1 MRRKRADENQAEI
14 VADLRAIGAYV
25 LHLHTIGGGCPDIV
39 VLWGGV
45 LWMFEIKSSKGRL
58 FQKQRDWHR
67 MWREA
72 GSNVAVIR
80 SSEEAFALMGVEET
94 DGNSPD

>member
-1 MRRKRADENQAEI
+1 MTRKRADENQAEI

-39 VLWGGV
+39 VLWRGV
-45 LWMFEIKSSKGRL
+45 LWMFEIKGSKGRL

-72 GSNVAVIR
+72 GGNVAMIR
-80 SSEEAFALMGVEET
+80 SSEEAFRLMGVE
-94 DGNSPD
+94 DANAS